1 MAPQLDEG
9 EGNAVSSTRTDGTLG
24 LAQGRSLGYADY
36 GPTDGRP
43 VLWCHGGPGS
53 RLEPQTL
60 AGDAAEAGFR
70 IIGVDR
76 PGYGG
81 STPVP
86 GRSIGS
92 WVPDAVALAEHLD
105 LGSFTA
111 VGCSTGGAYALALAA
126 LEPDRIEA
134 VVACCALTDMRWPEG
149 RATMS
154 GDDGLGRL
162 VAGIWDAP
170 DRDRALRHTTEII
183 GIDGKG
189 LIAQAPTRPIPAA
202 DIAVLMDPANLAGYA
217 ESSAEMFRFGVQG
230 FTDDR
235 LADGVGWVSFDVNRI
250 KCPTVVLH
258 GAADPIVVPIQA
270 EHTASLI
277 PGAELRIVPEL
288 GHFSISGQVVSVLT
302 EMYGSG

>member
-1 MAPQLDEG
+1 VQQLDEY
-9 EGNAVSSTRTDGTLG
+9 EGSTVSITRTDGTIE
-24 LAQGRSLGYADY
+24 LAKGRSLAYADY
-36 GPTDGRP
+36 GPKDGRP

-53 RLEPQTL
+53 RLEPQAVADD
-60 AGDAAEAGFR
+60 AGKAGFR

-92 WVPDAVALAEHLD
+92 WVPDAVTLAEHLD

-126 LEPDRIEA
+126 LEADRVEFC
-134 VVACCALTDMRWPEG
+134 VACCALTDMRWAEG
-149 RATMS
+149 RAMMTE
-154 GDDGLGRL
+154 GDALGRL

-170 DRDRALRHTTEII
+170 DRDSALRHTTEVL
-183 GIDGKG
+183 GADGSG
-189 LIAQAPTRPIPAA
+189 LLSQAPVRPFPPA
-202 DIAVLMDPANLAGYA
+202 DIAVLTDPVNLAGYA
-217 ESSAEMFRFGVQG
+217 EASAEMFHFGVQG

-250 KCPTVVLH
+250 KCPTMVLH
-258 GAADPIVVPIQA
+258 GAVDPIVAPSQA
-270 EHTASLI
+270 QHTASLVPGAALRVI
-277 PGAELRIVPEL
+277 PGL
-288 GHFSISGQVVSVLT
+288 GHFSISAQVVPVLK
-302 EMYGSG
+302 EMHGAN

>member
-1 MAPQLDEG
+1 
-9 EGNAVSSTRTDGTLG
+9 VVTTRTDRTLE

-36 GPTDGRP
+36 GPQDGRP

-53 RLEPQTL
+53 RLEPQ
-60 AGDAAEAGFR
+60 AVAKSAAEAGFR

-92 WVPDAVALAEHLD
+92 WVPDAVALVEHLD

-126 LEPDRIEA
+126 LEADR
-134 VVACCALTDMRWPEG
+134 VDSCVACCALTDMRWAEG
-149 RATMS
+149 RASMS
-154 GDDGLGRL
+154 GDDALGRL
-162 VAGIWDAP
+162 VAGIWGAP
-170 DRDRALRHTTEII
+170 DRDSALRHTTEII
-183 GIDGKG
+183 GADGRG
-189 LIAQAPTRPIPAA
+189 LMSQVPTRPIPPA
-202 DIAVLMDPANLAGYA
+202 DLAVLMDPVNLAGYA

-250 KCPTVVLH
+250 TCPTVVLH
-258 GAADPIVVPIQA
+258 GAADPLVVPSQA
-270 EHTASLI
+270 DYTARI
-277 PGAELRIVPEL
+277 VPGAELRMIPEL
-288 GHFSISGQVVSVLT
+288 GHFSISAQVVPVLK
-302 EMYGSG
+302 EIYGVGS

>member
-1 MAPQLDEG
+1 M
-9 EGNAVSSTRTDGTLG
+9 VITRTDGTLE
-24 LAQGRSLGYADY
+24 LTQGRNLGYADY
-36 GPTDGRP
+36 GPKGGRP

-53 RLEPQTL
+53 RLEPQ
-60 AGDAAEAGFR
+60 AVAEDAAEAGFR
-70 IIGVDR
+70 IIGIDR

-92 WVPDAVALAEHLD
+92 WVPDAMALAEHLD
-105 LGSFTA
+105 LGSFVA

-126 LEPDRIEA
+126 LEVDRVECC
-134 VVACCALTDMRWPEG
+134 VACCALTDMRWSEG
-149 RATMS
+149 RASMTE
-154 GDDGLGRL
+154 DDALGHL

-170 DRDRALRHTTEII
+170 DRDSALRHTAEII

-189 LIAQAPTRPIPAA
+189 LLTQAPSRPIPPA
-202 DIAVLMDPANLAGYA
+202 DITALTDPVNLAGYA
-217 ESSAEMFRFGVQG
+217 EASAEMFHFGVQG

-258 GAADPIVVPIQA
+258 GAADPIVVASQA
-270 EHTASLI
+270 EYTASLV
-277 PGAELRIVPEL
+277 PGATLRVIPEL
-288 GHFSISGQVVSVLT
+288 GHFSISAQVVPVLR
-302 EMYGSG
+302 EMYGSD